1 VSSNVQHADQ
11 SIPQLHADCFLP
23 ANCRRLSAPA
33 LRTFLNIADLWR
45 LHEREQIQILG
56 NPLRSTFYNWAKQVR
71 QHQDIV
77 LEADTLIRISA
88 VLGIH
93 QGLSLLFANEVDAV
107 AWLRRANAAPVFCS
121 QSPIERIASGKQDD
135 LMTVRR
141 FIDAA
146 RGGHYMSAPDV
157 DADFAPYEDSE
168 IVFQ

>member
-1 VSSNVQHADQ
+1 MNSKVQPANQ
-11 SIPQLHADCFLP
+11 SIPQFHADRFSP
-23 ANCRRLSAPA
+23 ANRRRLSAPA
-33 LRTFLNIADLWR
+33 LRTFLNIADLWG

-56 NPLRSTFYNWAKQVR
+56 NPPRSTFYNWAKQVR
-71 QHQDIV
+71 QHQDII
-77 LEADTLIRISA
+77 LEAETLMRISA

-93 QGLSLLFANEVDAV
+93 QGLSPLFADELDAI
-107 AWLRRANAAPVFCS
+107 AWLRQAHVATVFGGR
-121 QSPIERIASGKQDD
+121 SPMELIVSGQQDN

-146 RGGHYMSAPDV
+146 RMGLYLPAVDV